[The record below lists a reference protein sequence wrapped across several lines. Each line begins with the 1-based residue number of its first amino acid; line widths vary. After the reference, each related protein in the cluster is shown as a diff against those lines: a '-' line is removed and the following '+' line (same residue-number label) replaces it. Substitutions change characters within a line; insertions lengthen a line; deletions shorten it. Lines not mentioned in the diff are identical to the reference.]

1 MSEVTLQIGGRAYK
15 VACADGEEAQLA
27 RLGGMIEQKL
37 KQMEGNLAP
46 SEAQNLLFAALL
58 LADEL
63 HEARAARGGAGS
75 SPDDRLAELQDKAEA
90 AAKAQR
96 DTALELEAL
105 RGERDTLANDLANI
119 RSAAAPQPALFE
131 TSEVNHKLDQLA
143 SQLEKCADSL
153 ESRLRSS

>member
-63 HEARAARGGAGS
+63 HEARAAMGDAGAL
-75 SPDDRLAELQDKAEA
+75 PDDRLAELQDKAEA

-105 RGERDTLANDLANI
+105 RAERDTLANDLANI
-119 RSAAAPQPALFE
+119 RSATAGQQPLFE
-131 TSEVNHKLDQLA
+131 TGEVTQKLDELA

-153 ESRLRSS
+153 ESRLAST